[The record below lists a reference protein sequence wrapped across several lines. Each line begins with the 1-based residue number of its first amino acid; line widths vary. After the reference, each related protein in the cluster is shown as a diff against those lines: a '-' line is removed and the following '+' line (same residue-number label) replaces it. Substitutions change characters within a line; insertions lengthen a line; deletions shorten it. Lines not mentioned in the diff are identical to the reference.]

1 MMSIQTRNRW
11 QTSRRDFLK
20 GSTAL
25 LIGGVLAQEGE
36 EKRALR
42 FGLVTDFHYADCEKR
57 GTRHYRESLG
67 KMKECVSLMNEKK
80 VAFLAELGDLK
91 DQADQPKEKE
101 TRAFLKTIEAE
112 FAEFKGPRYH
122 VIGNHD
128 IDSISK
134 EQFLA
139 NVENT
144 GIAKDKSYYSFDSKW
159 VHFVVLDANYLAD
172 GSDCAPGNCEWTD
185 THVPKK
191 ELEWLRRDLEATKLP
206 VVVLAH
212 QRLDGR
218 GSHFTK
224 NSDEVRKLLEKSGRV
239 LVVFQGHDHRGGHS
253 LIGGIHY
260 YTLKAAVEG
269 SGEENNSYGIVE
281 VRRNGDIVVEG
292 FRKAVNLAMPRNS

>member
-42 FGLVTDFHYADCEKR
+42 FGLVTDFHYADCQKR

-101 TRAFLKTIEAE
+101 TLAFLKTIEAE

-172 GSDCAPGNCEWTD
+172 GRDCAPGNC
-185 THVPKK
+185 K
-191 ELEWLRRDLEATKLP
+191 
-206 VVVLAH
+206 
-212 QRLDGR
+212 RLDGR

-292 FRKAVNLAMPRNS
+292 FRKAVDLAMPRNS